1 MTLRLAVEP
10 QPPAVERER
19 QALVLAQAQERPP
32 RSAAVPAEAAAPAE
46 ATQQAAATGGSIA
59 ELLATADAAQG
70 KTVAKKCG
78 ACHSFDKDGPNK
90 VGPNLWDIVG
100 AKHAHKA
107 DFNYS
112 DAIKGMPD
120 KEWTYAELDAF
131 ITAPKTYAPGTK
143 MTFPGI
149 KKPEERAALIAYLR
163 SLSDNPKPLP

>member
-1 MTLRLAVEP
+1 MMRHREKHGSRSSTLPLGHFLLQGLQGPLHPRLV
-10 QPPAVERER
+10 
-19 QALVLAQAQERPP
+19 
-32 RSAAVPAEAAAPAE
+32 
-46 ATQQAAATGGSIA
+46 
-59 ELLATADAAQG
+59 LLATADAAQG

-112 DAIKGMPD
+112 DAIKGMAD